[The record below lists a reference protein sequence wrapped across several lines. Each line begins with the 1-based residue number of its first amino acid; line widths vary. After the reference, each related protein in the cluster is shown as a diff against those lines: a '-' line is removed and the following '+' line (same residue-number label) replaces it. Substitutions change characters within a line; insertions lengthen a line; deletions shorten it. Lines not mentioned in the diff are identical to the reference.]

1 MSKGMTNLTQL
12 EFKFLNLEFALS
24 KGLNNVSRGIRLGI
38 KRQNFLFPFPLLI
51 DRCNKLLFKYLN
63 ALASPMSDE
72 VFQWRF
78 VRQLAD

>member
-1 MSKGMTNLTQL
+1 MTDLSYL

-24 KGLNNVSRGIRLGI
+24 KGLNNVRRGIRLGI
-38 KRQNFLFPFPLLI
+38 ERHYLLFPFALLI
-51 DRCNKLLFKYLN
+51 DRCNKFLFKCLN